1 MSDNS
6 NSRKDDKHKKTKSK
20 RKSEAAGDTKPGTGM
35 KYS

>member
-20 RKSEAAGDTKPGTGM
+20 RQSKVADDTKPGTGM

>member
-6 NSRKDDKHKKTKSK
+6 YSSKEDKHKKKKSK
-20 RKSEAAGDTKPGTGM
+20 RQSKEADDTKPGTGI